1 MEQVSPAPRLQQLL
15 HGIRLSAAEDLAP
28 ASDLDRLAQLIE
40 RNRKQDAR
48 RRA

>member
-1 MEQVSPAPRLQQLL
+1 MQQLM
-15 HGIRLSAAEDLAP
+15 HGIRLTAAEDMAP
-28 ASDLDRLAQLIE
+28 ASDLDRLAQIIE